1 MSVQESTIERR
12 PHRKALAAPA
22 QVVAPQPSHLP
33 DGCMHHVFE
42 SHAMRTPDAVALRCG
57 TATLTYGEL
66 NRRANQLAHHLRT
79 LGVGPDVLVGLAVER
94 SMDAMIG
101 MLAILKAGG
110 AYLPLDPAYPQ
121 ERLLSMM
128 QDAQAPVLIT
138 HSAAQATLQSVLA
151 EQAVT
156 LVHLDHDRAVIAQQ
170 STANPDVALS
180 PDHLMYVIYT
190 SGSTGKPKGIMVTHR
205 NVTRL
210 FPATQPYLSFDAT
223 DVWSL
228 FHSYSFGFS
237 VWEIWGALW
246 HGAQLVIVPPAIS
259 QAPDEFYQLVCQEKI
274 TVLSQ
279 TPSAFSLF
287 LLADGAAKQRVDFAL
302 RYIVFSGER
311 LEPTLLGSWM
321 ARHGDTEPQLIN
333 MYAISET
340 AGEITYQ
347 RLTTNDLTQATRS
360 VIGVPLPDVQIY
372 ILDEAGRPVAH
383 GEPGEMYIGSR
394 AVARGYLNR
403 PELTAQKFLDD
414 PFSTEKQA
422 RMYRTGDRARYL
434 ANGEIEFLGRA
445 DDQVKIRGYRVELG
459 EIQALLHGHPAIH
472 EAAVV
477 ARTDTPNHTRLVA
490 YVVPKATPLSLTGNG
505 HTPPLTTKAL
515 QAYLKTELP
524 DYMIPGLFVKLDQLP
539 RSPNGKL
546 DRQQLPHPDQGQ
558 SLDEPPL
565 QSGYVAQSAD
575 EKLLAQLWGLDA
587 APAMPTTPHTA
598 MAGKNGLTTAADA
611 APQTPVEKTIAQIWA
626 TLLGRANVGLHDDFL
641 ELGGNSLL
649 AAQILYRMN
658 DEFKVNLSMR
668 QLLDT
673 GTVAGLA
680 TLVTQAQAAQVTSD
694 DLADIL
700 ADLAEISD
708 AEVQQLLAEHTAQKP
723 DREVASIPAAQTSA
737 TETAQHEHYM
747 RLAIAKAREAI
758 SAGQTPIAA
767 CIVKDGEVIACVY
780 NSVAHDMDVTAH
792 AEMGAIRAACRHLNT
807 IDLTGCVLYST
818 LEPCPMCF
826 SASHWA
832 NIDTIV
838 YGARRDDAE
847 KVGLGYNTIPVQAI
861 KQLGNSPI
869 ELVEETLRAENVQL
883 FDQWLAT
890 KGAPAFAQST
900 QYDGIAH
907 QFRQIKDSP
916 VNTHITDYTFF
927 TLIGERARGKA
938 VLDLACGEGRYC
950 RILKQRGAARV
961 VGVDISAGMIKLAQA
976 QERSERLGIEYLC
989 RDVLDLGAIG
999 EFDLVVSSFL
1009 LNYAQSKEQLVA
1021 MCRTIAANL
1030 KPGGHFIALN
1040 ENFNQS
1046 PQDFHG
1052 YARYGYAKTMAEPY
1066 REGGVITYTLSTGT
1080 EDLHFDG
1087 YYWSQETYQM
1097 AFAAAGFQAV
1107 EMHDLRCSPQGIAEY
1122 GERFWQ
1128 NFLNNPPFIGIVCRK

>member
-1 MSVQESTIERR
+1 MSVPDSTIERR
-12 PHRKALAAPA
+12 PHQGALAAPA
-22 QVVAPQPSHLP
+22 RAVARQSIALP

-42 SHAMRTPDAVALRCG
+42 THALHSPAAIALHCG

-79 LGVGPDVLVGLAVER
+79 VGVGPEVLVGLAVER
-94 SMDAMIG
+94 SMDAIIG

-121 ERLLSMM
+121 ERLAHMM
-128 QDAQAPVLIT
+128 QDAQVPVLVT
-138 HSAAQATLQSVLA
+138 HRAAQATLQPALI
-151 EQAVT
+151 EQPLTV
-156 LVHLDHDRAVIAQQ
+156 VRLDVDGAAIARQ
-170 STANPDVALS
+170 STANPNVALS

-259 QAPDEFYQLVCQEKI
+259 QAPDEFYQLVCEEKI

-287 LLADGAAKQRVDFAL
+287 LLADGAAKAHTDLAL

-311 LEPTLLGSWM
+311 LEPTLLESWM

-372 ILDEAGRPVAH
+372 LLDEAGRPVAH
-383 GEPGEMYIGSR
+383 GEPGEMYIGSS

-403 PELTAQKFLDD
+403 PELTAEKFLQD
-414 PFSTEKQA
+414 PFSIEPQA
-422 RMYRTGDRARYL
+422 KMYRTGDRARYL
-434 ANGEIEFLGRA
+434 PNGEIEFLGRA

-459 EIQALLHGHPAIH
+459 EIQAILNGHPAIH
-472 EAAVV
+472 EAAVI

-505 HTPPLTTKAL
+505 HATPLTTKAL
-515 QAYLKTELP
+515 QHYLKAALP
-524 DYMIPGLFVKLDQLP
+524 DYMIPGVFVKLDQLP

-558 SLDEPPL
+558 PLDEPPL

-575 EKLLAQLWGLDA
+575 EKLLAQMWGLDA
-587 APAMPTTPHTA
+587 APAMPTPPPIA
-598 MAGKNGLTTAADA
+598 MAGKNGLAAAAYA
-611 APQTPVEKTIAQIWA
+611 APQTPVEKALAQIWA
-626 TLLGRANVGLHDDFL
+626 TLLGRATIGLHDDFL

-649 AAQILYRMN
+649 AAQILYRLN

-673 GTVAGLA
+673 GTVAALA
-680 TLVTQAQAAQVTSD
+680 TLVMQAQAAQVTSD

-700 ADLAEISD
+700 ADLADISD
-708 AEVQQLLAEHTAQKP
+708 AEVQQLLAEQTAQKP
-723 DREVASIPAAQTSA
+723 EREAALIPEVQVSAA
-737 TETAQHEHYM
+737 ETAHHEHYM

-767 CIVKDGEVIACVY
+767 CVVKDGEVIACVY

-792 AEMGAIRAACRHLNT
+792 AEMGAIRAACRRLNT

-826 SASHWA
+826 SASQWA

-838 YGARRDDAE
+838 YGARREDAE
-847 KVGLGYNTIPVQAI
+847 KVGLGHNTIPVQVI

-869 ELVEETLRAENVQL
+869 ALVEETLRAENVQI
-883 FDQWLAT
+883 FDQWLTT
-890 KGAPAFAQST
+890 KGTPAAQST
-900 QYDGIAH
+900 QYDGIAK
-907 QFRQIKDSP
+907 QFQQIKNSP

-927 TLIGERARGKA
+927 TLIGERDRGQS

-950 RILKQRGAARV
+950 RTFKQRGAARV

-976 QERSERLGIEYLC
+976 QERNEALGIEYLC
-989 RDVLDLGAIG
+989 RDVLELGVIG

-1009 LNYAQSKEQLVA
+1009 LNYAQTKEQLVA
-1021 MCRTIAANL
+1021 MCRTIFANL

-1052 YARYGYAKTMAEPY
+1052 YERYGYAKTMAEPNQ
-1066 REGGVITYTLSTGT
+1066 EGAIITYTMSTGT
-1080 EDLHFDG
+1080 EELHFDG
-1087 YYWSQETYQM
+1087 YYWSPATYQM
-1097 AFAAAGFQAV
+1097 AFAAAGFQASEV
-1107 EMHDLRCSPQGIAEY
+1107 HDLRCSPQGIDEY

-1128 NFLNNPPFIGIVCRK
+1128 NFLNNPPFIGLICRK